1 MELAGTFGCVVF
13 QQHYGFSHI
22 DDIIPVATRFFSGRL
37 SSLAV
42 EALPWRIVSSGA
54 GMRLEIS
61 QAAFY
66 FSIIF
71 SNFVHFWYFII
82 SDYTSRWFVVKIKED
97 CDVILTKPAFCRDV
111 ASIPFQINWRVDF
124 FKFILSR
131 WLSCFNKALSNFIQ
145 LSFRTSVR
153 PRRSVDFFLS

>member
-97 CDVILTKPAFCRDV
+97 CDVFDQT
-111 ASIPFQINWRVDF
+111 
-124 FKFILSR
+124 
-131 WLSCFNKALSNFIQ
+131 CFS
-145 LSFRTSVR
+145 
-153 PRRSVDFFLS
+153 PRRSVHPISNYVLASRFLKTSPVEVNCHALTKPWAISFSWAFEPPWGLDDR